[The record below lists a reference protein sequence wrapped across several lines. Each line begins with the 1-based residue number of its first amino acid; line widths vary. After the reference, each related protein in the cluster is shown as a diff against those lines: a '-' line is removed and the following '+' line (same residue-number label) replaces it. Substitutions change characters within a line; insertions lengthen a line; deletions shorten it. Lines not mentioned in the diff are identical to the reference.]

1 MINLTDKPYAF
12 ANPVDL
18 GIWQALQEVKDAVES
33 GSSVVPTGPTNI
45 CVSTTGNDLNDGKTL
60 ETAFRTVT
68 RAVIESEKIVNSY
81 YRTIINID
89 AGDYS
94 TEGLLSFCVYPSF
107 SRDSQYALNLKSISN
122 VSTDVI
128 LPSISIFSGSMSLTS
143 VTVKGSYYGAGL
155 IAQESGG
162 IYATNLIT
170 LNTAYPLTAYNHGR
184 LTIENLHVKDSTIP
198 GDSGVCFATGLS
210 LIQIYGTMQN
220 TNSTGPRYLVEG
232 LSIIQTNGQ
241 GENYLPGTTAGT
253 ATNGGIYA

>member
-33 GSSVVPTGPTNI
+33 GSSVVPTGPINI
-45 CVSTTGNDLNDGKTL
+45 YVSTTGNDLNDGKTL
-60 ETAFRTVT
+60 ETAFRTVK
-68 RAVIESEKIVNSY
+68 RAVIESEKIVNGY
-81 YRTIINID
+81 YTTTINID

-94 TEGLLSFCVYPSF
+94 AENVLYLCVYPSV
-107 SRDSQYALNLKSISN
+107 SRDAAHALNLKSISN

-128 LPSISIFSGSMSLTS
+128 LPSIIISGGAVELTS
-143 VTVKGSYYGAGL
+143 VTVKGSHYGLGL
-155 IAQESGG
+155 IAQDSGG
-162 IYATNLIT
+162 IYATDLIT
-170 LNTAYPLTAYNHGR
+170 LNTSSPLNAYNHGR
-184 LTIENLHVKDSTIP
+184 LTIQNLHVKDSTIP
-198 GDSGVCFATGLS
+198 GNSGVCFAAGLG

-220 TNSTGPRYLVEG
+220 TNSTGPRYVVDG
-232 LSIIQTNGQ
+232 LSIIQTYGQ